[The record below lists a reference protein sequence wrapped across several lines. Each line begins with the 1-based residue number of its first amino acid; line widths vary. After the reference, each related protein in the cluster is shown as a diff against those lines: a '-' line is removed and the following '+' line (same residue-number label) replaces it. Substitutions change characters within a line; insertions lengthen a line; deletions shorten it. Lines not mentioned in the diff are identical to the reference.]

1 MIKSLNQIILL
12 KNGEVLRIYDGKIY
26 GWNNYLLIF
35 DFIEEQ
41 KKKLMKIGGGDYKL
55 CLINDNNLILC
66 NNNKII
72 LIDIEE
78 FKIIGEIKD
87 IPSIENKR

>member
-1 MIKSLNQIILL
+1 
-12 KNGEVLRIYDGKIY
+12 
-26 GWNNYLLIF
+26 
-35 DFIEEQ
+35 
-41 KKKLMKIGGGDYKL
+41 MKIGGGDYNL
-55 CLINDNNLILC
+55 CLINYNNLILC

-87 IPSIENKR
+87 IPSIENIPPLN